1 MLFNSYEFIFVF
13 LPVSFFIYFYLNHKR
28 LTTASK
34 IWLVF
39 ASLFFYSWWNIVYLP
54 LILTSVFFNYA
65 IASAIVDRDELKK
78 KYFSKKSLLQI
89 GLVFNIGLL
98 AYFKY
103 ADFFISNTNS
113 LVNTDI
119 GLLHL
124 ALPLAI
130 SFFTLQQIA
139 FLVDSYEG
147 LAKEK
152 KFINYIMFVTF
163 FPQLIA
169 GPIVHHKEM
178 MPQFVSIRNKAKNY
192 KNIALGLF
200 ILSIGLFKKVVIAD
214 TFAIWA
220 TAGFDTATTLNLFEA
235 WFTSLSYTFQL
246 YFDFSGYTDI
256 AMGAA
261 LLFNIKLPI
270 NFNSPYKATGIIDF
284 WQRWHITLS
293 RFVTTYI
300 YTPLVKSF
308 DNLNFHKAMVATFV
322 TFLIAGL
329 WHGASW
335 MFVIFGGLH
344 GLALVVN
351 NYWKKTKIKINKILA
366 WFITFNFVNI
376 TMVFFRAE
384 EWDDAIKV
392 LSSMFSLDNIMLPN
406 ILESVLPFL
415 NKYGVEFGWF
425 TQNIQGKSFTLVF
438 LIIGF
443 ILVLFFENSSKK
455 LIDLQKE
462 WTSTS
467 NFIPKETFSIISK
480 RFKIACNNFFRRKK
494 KYYEKIYNKN
504 LKRKQELLKRI
515 ERFTLS
521 NNSQDNIESLE
532 NFSKEW
538 KKIGLVP
545 KKSVTIDNK
554 FHKIIS
560 SHYNDLNLKKS
571 EKESIKFLI
580 QANSI
585 KGNEILINKSKN
597 NLKKQIDKI
606 KSSIFQYENNV
617 SFFRNENSTKKMKE
631 SVLKKIEL
639 SKLEHKKLKK
649 KLSILDNL

>member
-54 LILTSVFFNYA
+54 LILTSVFFNYT
-65 IASAIVDRDELKK
+65 IASAIVERDELKK

-152 KFINYIMFVTF
+152 NFINYIMFVTF

-200 ILSIGLFKKVVIAD
+200 ILSMGLFKKVVIAD

-308 DNLNFHKAMVATFV
+308 DNLNFHKAMIATFV
-322 TFLIAGL
+322 AFLIAGL

-406 ILESVLPFL
+406 ILESVLPLL

-425 TQNIQGKSFTLVF
+425 TRNIQGKSFTPVF

-455 LIDLQKE
+455 LDNFKL
-462 WTSTS
+462 
-467 NFIPKETFSIISK
+467 NFINSFIFVLAFTISL
-480 RFKIACNNFFRRKK
+480 
-494 KYYEKIYNKN
+494 Y
-504 LKRKQELLKRI
+504 
-515 ERFTLS
+515 
-521 NNSQDNIESLE
+521 
-532 NFSKEW
+532 
-538 KKIGLVP
+538 
-545 KKSVTIDNK
+545 
-554 FHKIIS
+554 
-560 SHYNDLNLKKS
+560 
-571 EKESIKFLI
+571 
-580 QANSI
+580 
-585 KGNEILINKSKN
+585 
-597 NLKKQIDKI
+597 
-606 KSSIFQYENNV
+606 
-617 SFFRNENSTKKMKE
+617 
-631 SVLKKIEL
+631 
-639 SKLEHKKLKK
+639 
-649 KLSILDNL
+649 KLSGYSEFLYFRF